1 MTALETFDVG
11 SPKNPGGCHIGLY
24 QPLLNQFLLTVNNIR
39 HAQDIALIAI
49 NRYPLFLVN
58 LVTADNYSENLIDNL
73 CCEHWSLPSQQIA
86 PTKLWNYANFI
97 VDAEHLAENP
107 SELDLSE
114 EKQYLQLCWHY
125 LKQYDDIITRNTYA
139 WEIKKFMAE
148 IFDFQSHPLARC
160 NNIPIQNLKK
170 QIVAELFLCNNID
183 STRTSIENIITKAK
197 NDHDLVF

>member
-24 QPLLNQFLLTVNNIR
+24 QPLLNRFLLTCDDIEYAR
-39 HAQDIALIAI
+39 DIALIAS

-97 VDAEHLAENP
+97 VDAEHLVENP